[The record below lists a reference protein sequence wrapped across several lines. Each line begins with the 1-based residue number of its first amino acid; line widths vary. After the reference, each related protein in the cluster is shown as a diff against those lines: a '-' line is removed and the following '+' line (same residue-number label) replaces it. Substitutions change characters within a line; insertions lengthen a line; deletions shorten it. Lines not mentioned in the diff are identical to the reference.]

1 MEQGAGMIDSK
12 ELERIRL
19 RCVCGEDGCWLWSGS
34 VNGRGLPTLNR
45 IVDGKTK
52 NMSARRWV
60 YTASGKTLYARDKLI
75 TSCEVRNCLNPE
87 HLKRSNGSAIQ
98 RANNKR
104 DPGLLV
110 RRGIAV
116 SATWRRKGR
125 GAKLTAEQAEYARTS
140 PLPSAEV
147 GKELG
152 VSGALV
158 RYIRAGKVWRHT
170 SPNPFAGL
178 GA

>member
-1 MEQGAGMIDSK
+1 MSDPK
-12 ELERIRL
+12 EIERIRL
-19 RCVCGEDGCWLWSGS
+19 RCVCDEDGCWLWSGS
-34 VNGRGLPTLNR
+34 VNGSGLPTVSR
-45 IVDGKTK
+45 TMDGKIK

-60 YTASGKTLYARDKLI
+60 YLASGKTLHPRDKLI
-75 TSCEVRNCLNPE
+75 TSCEVRHCLNPD
-87 HLKRSNGSAIQ
+87 HIKRSNGSAIQ

-104 DPGLLV
+104 DPGLLM

-116 SATWRRKGR
+116 SASWKRKGR

-140 PLPSAEV
+140 QSPSAQV

-158 RYIRAGKVWRHT
+158 RYIRAGKVWRRT
-170 SPNPFAGL
+170 STNPFAGL